1 MQRREN
7 LTHLIL
13 ANVVVLVLTP
23 LMVCVEAQAQIVFSS
38 NRDGHVHPRLGWPTY
53 EIYVMDADGGNQQNL
68 TNDPNDDSSPSW
80 SPDGKRIAFE
90 SNRDGH
96 FNMPGGLP
104 AYEIYVMDADG
115 GNQQNLT
122 NDPNDDWAPSW
133 SPDGKR
139 IVFNSNRDGNRDGNR
154 NNYEIYVMDADGGNQ
169 QRLTDNDFY
178 DTHPSWSPDGERIAF
193 ASRRDGHFI
202 GEAGI
207 STEIYVMDADGGNEQ
222 RLTNNR
228 KSDWSPSWSPDGER
242 IAFASDRK
250 GDDVNYEIYVMD
262 ADGKNQQRLT
272 NNRGDD
278 GAPSWSSD
286 GKRIVFSS
294 DRDRP
299 GQFIFEVYV
308 MDANGGNLQ
317 NLTNNPHHTDGSPAW
332 FGPAF
337 AVAPAGKI
345 LTIWGRLKQVDR

>member
-1 MQRREN
+1 MQRRDN

-13 ANVVVLVLTP
+13 AGVVLSLTLLMVVVN
-23 LMVCVEAQAQIVFSS
+23 AQAQITFMS

-80 SPDGKRIAFE
+80 SPDGKRIVFE

-122 NDPNDDWAPSW
+122 NDPNSDWSPSW

-154 NNYEIYVMDADGGNQ
+154 NNYEIYVMDADGNNQ

-202 GEAGI
+202 GEDGL
-207 STEIYVMDADGGNEQ
+207 SSEIYVMDTDGKNTR

-242 IAFASDRK
+242 IVFSADRK

-262 ADGKNQQRLT
+262 ADGNNQRRLT

-308 MDANGGNLQ
+308 MDTNGGNLQ
-317 NLTNNPHHTDGSPAW
+317 NLTNNPHHTDGAPSW

-345 LTIWGRLKQVDR
+345 LTIWGWLKQVNR